1 MFTTSEALFELTVMF
16 LSITNPLV
24 MFQIIMNKIL
34 QNLTN
39 TGKVVSFIDDVI
51 VVCEA
56 RIMQVED

>member
-51 VVCEA
+51 VVCEV